1 MSEYPLPEEDHA
13 TFLDEVAEL
22 RRATM
27 TESIE
32 QQMPLTNATD
42 WANSIADNF
51 GEPMGMGVARAQC
64 SADAKWI
71 EEQGYVKLPSEEWL
85 TEFFKPIENNR
96 CDADDVAQ
104 ALIKALKEAQ

>member
-1 MSEYPLPEEDHA
+1 MIK
-13 TFLDEVAEL
+13 
-22 RRATM
+22 
-27 TESIE
+27 SIE
-32 QQMPLTNATD
+32 EQMPLVCYPSLSAMKELGIRD
-42 WANSIADNF
+42 R
-51 GEPMGMGVARAQC
+51 EVGMYTAGHDSGAEAQR
-64 SADAKWI
+64 SSDAKWI